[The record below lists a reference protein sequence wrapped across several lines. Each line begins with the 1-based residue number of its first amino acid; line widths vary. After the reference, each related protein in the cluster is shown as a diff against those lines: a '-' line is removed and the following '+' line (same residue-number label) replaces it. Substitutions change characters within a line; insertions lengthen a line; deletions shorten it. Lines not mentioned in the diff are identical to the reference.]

1 MTRELVDA
9 AEREL
14 ARRELA
20 RRHFVNFVPYI
31 YQGTYLMGWFHR
43 LLCNKLEQFY
53 LDVKVGKCPRLIIT
67 APPRSGKSE
76 LFSRMFPAYC
86 LGKDPDFNFI
96 ACSFSPDLAQRMN
109 RDVQRNIDS
118 DQYKLLFPSTSL
130 NGKRVVADSKGSYVR
145 NTKEF
150 EIVTHKGSY
159 RASGVGSPIN
169 GMGADILLIDDPFK
183 DRATAESDTLRN
195 KIHDWFTSTAMTRL
209 SPVGGIIIGNTRWHV
224 DDLSGRILKKMVDG
238 GEHYDV
244 INFPAIA
251 EHDEYDG
258 TTLLRRAGE
267 ALHPERYPLSR
278 LETIRDA
285 IGDRDWNSLYQQKP
299 MTPGGNLFK
308 GEWFRYY
315 RLAELPSDF
324 DEVIVSWDLTLKN
337 SPTSD
342 FVAGEAWGKKDEK
355 IYFLDLINERC
366 SFTESL
372 DLFAL
377 LCSKFPKAFAKLIED
392 KANGSAAIDVLGKK
406 GFSGIIPVNPIGS
419 KEMRANRITPFFKAG
434 NVLFPDP
441 SCAPWIGKF
450 VRQVTLF
457 PNDEH
462 DDMVDSMTQALDHLG
477 SMAIQNW
484 KGIYG

>member
-1 MTRELVDA
+1 
-9 AEREL
+9 
-14 ARRELA
+14 
-20 RRHFVNFVPYI
+20 
-31 YQGTYLMGWFHR
+31 
-43 LLCNKLEQFY
+43 
-53 LDVKVGKCPRLIIT
+53 
-67 APPRSGKSE
+67 
-76 LFSRMFPAYC
+76 
-86 LGKDPDFNFI
+86 
-96 ACSFSPDLAQRMN
+96 
-109 RDVQRNIDS
+109 
-118 DQYKLLFPSTSL
+118 
-130 NGKRVVADSKGSYVR
+130 
-145 NTKEF
+145 
-150 EIVTHKGSY
+150 
-159 RASGVGSPIN
+159 
-169 GMGADILLIDDPFK
+169 
-183 DRATAESDTLRN
+183 
-195 KIHDWFTSTAMTRL
+195 
-209 SPVGGIIIGNTRWHV
+209 
-224 DDLSGRILKKMVDG
+224 
-238 GEHYDV
+238 
-244 INFPAIA
+244 
-251 EHDEYDG
+251 
-258 TTLLRRAGE
+258 
-267 ALHPERYPLSR
+267 
-278 LETIRDA
+278 
-285 IGDRDWNSLYQQKP
+285 

-324 DEVIVSWDLTLKN
+324 DEVIVSWDLTFKN

-355 IYFLDLINERC
+355 IYLLDLINERC

-392 KANGSAAIDVLGKK
+392 KANGSAAIDVLWKK